1 MQYSTFRKNRARLQH
16 KTRKFVYRRR
26 FHYDDF
32 SISPETLAMMDASMR
47 NFKAGI
53 VFGPIDLSEFD
64 D

>member
-1 MQYSTFRKNRARLQH
+1 MQYSTFRENRARLRN
-16 KTRKFVYRRR
+16 KTRKRVR
-26 FHYDDF
+26 YDDF